1 MSKNIKTFFSFV
13 FIILSLILSY
23 LGFSNLKKME
33 SSYFNL
39 TRENSSLI
47 DKKDKSE
54 DKLKNLSQD
63 INLKNTKLEVI
74 ENELE
79 KFNVLKNKSK
89 EIESLNKELE
99 NSKISFKENKN
110 FKSFELSREKI
121 NSYSPLNG
129 NFIDKDLSRE
139 DIEDNLSILPFFI
152 DSHYTYDLNKSTG
165 KHNIKAYENLGLVDY
180 LLNGDNYL
188 LKSILLNDSSKISR
202 LKDEKDSILKKEEN
216 LLEVSEN
223 IYGLNT
229 NFRNKNLT
237 DDNSAKD
244 KEENDSQEDILNA
257 LCLDILNSSINYLK
271 GYEIINEDGLNKF
284 KSNDKILMTE
294 KIEEKKLTTNYYRG
308 VDEKAYTISEEKE

>member
-1 MSKNIKTFFSFV
+1 M
-13 FIILSLILSY
+13 
-23 LGFSNLKKME
+23 
-33 SSYFNL
+33 
-39 TRENSSLI
+39 
-47 DKKDKSE
+47 
-54 DKLKNLSQD
+54 
-63 INLKNTKLEVI
+63 KNTKLEVI

-79 KFNVLKNKSK
+79 KFDVLKNKSA

-99 NSKISFKENKN
+99 DSKISFEENKN

-152 DSHYTYDLNKSTG
+152 DSYYTYDLNKSIG

-223 IYGLNT
+223 IYGLNI

-237 DDNSAKD
+237 DDNSSKD

>member
-13 FIILSLILSY
+13 FIILSLVLSY
-23 LGFSNLKKME
+23 LCFSNLKKME

-79 KFNVLKNKSK
+79 KFDVLKNKSA

-99 NSKISFKENKN
+99 DSKISFEENKN
-110 FKSFELSREKI
+110 FKSFE
-121 NSYSPLNG
+121 
-129 NFIDKDLSRE
+129 LSRE

-152 DSHYTYDLNKSTG
+152 DSYYTYDLNKSIG

-223 IYGLNT
+223 IYGLNI

-237 DDNSAKD
+237 DDNSSKD